1 VNFLGFKRKKMKLI
15 IVGNGI
21 AGVMT
26 AKILRD
32 LGSEADITL
41 YSEEKYHYYPR
52 PNLIEHLAG
61 NLPWSRL
68 FPFDESWY
76 RNQNIDVNL
85 GEKII
90 LVHPNDREVELKNG
104 RKKKYDK
111 LLLANGARASLPPIK
126 GTGIGGIFTLRTL
139 DDGLE
144 ISEELK
150 SFGKVTVLG
159 GGLLGLE
166 IARAIKTRGIEVE
179 VIEYFDRLLWRQL
192 DGEGSA
198 LLQSQIEKMG
208 IRVRCGMACTEAVGT
223 DRVSGLKFKSGETLS
238 TEMVVIAAGISP
250 DVGLARQ
257 AGLETDKGVLVNPLL
272 QSSAPD
278 IYAAGD
284 IIQHDGRIYGIIPAS
299 YDQARV
305 AAHNLLGEEKT
316 YSGTIPSNSL
326 KVVGLSVTSIGLVNP
341 DDEVHEEFRRMDKER
356 GLYRKIV
363 LDRNRVVGAIWMGEK
378 KGASEMAKLIAEKA
392 DISPWK
398 ESVLNDNFDFS
409 QIEL

>member
-1 VNFLGFKRKKMKLI
+1 MIFLGFKRKKMKLI

-26 AKILRD
+26 AKTLRD
-32 LGSEADITL
+32 LGSEAEITL

-76 RNQNIDVNL
+76 RDQNIDVNL
-85 GEKII
+85 GEKIN
-90 LVHPNDREVELKNG
+90 LVHPNDKEVELKNG

-111 LLLANGARASLPPIK
+111 LLLAHGARASLPPIK

-208 IRVRCGMACTEAVGT
+208 IRVRCGMACTEAEGI

-257 AGLETDKGVLVNPLL
+257 AGLETDKGVVVNKLL
-272 QSSAPD
+272 QTSVPD

-284 IIQHDGRIYGIIPAS
+284 IIQHDGRVYGIIPAS